1 MILGGGR
8 SRRGALILLAVCVI
22 YFIENFLRSAP
33 SALSPVLVEELKL
46 SGAMAG
52 LLMSSYS
59 FLYALMQV
67 PSGVLSV
74 GLGSRRTILG
84 FMAFSVVGV
93 FLFYLGR
100 SWEVL
105 IAAQLLIGLGFSV
118 FYINAVNIV
127 SRWFSAERRA
137 SAVGVLSATSGLGNF
152 SAYLGFPLFI
162 AIAGE
167 WRMLYLCSGLLLL
180 ASYFMSFIILKDSP
194 SSAREVEVA
203 RRPVAEV
210 LMDVVRNRRI
220 YALLAGYVLA
230 SFSWVFLS
238 WLPKLLVDT
247 RGLSYLEAGLISSVV
262 NFAGIPGCMLIGLI
276 SDRLRRRK
284 LPLAILSASYTVLLG
299 LFLIL
304 PVQTPLVPLGVVATA
319 IGFSVSLWALPFS
332 MVSEMLSPERA
343 GMGLGL
349 MNGVGM
355 LSLTLLSPVY
365 GFLVDLSGSYLVS
378 NAMIM
383 LGGVGMTLVFAL
395 FAHETYGG
403 VERT

>member
-1 MILGGGR
+1 
-8 SRRGALILLAVCVI
+8 
-22 YFIENFLRSAP
+22 
-33 SALSPVLVEELKL
+33 
-46 SGAMAG
+46 
-52 LLMSSYS
+52 
-59 FLYALMQV
+59 
-67 PSGVLSV
+67 
-74 GLGSRRTILG
+74 
-84 FMAFSVVGV
+84 
-93 FLFYLGR
+93 
-100 SWEVL
+100 
-105 IAAQLLIGLGFSV
+105 
-118 FYINAVNIV
+118 
-127 SRWFSAERRA
+127 
-137 SAVGVLSATSGLGNF
+137 
-152 SAYLGFPLFI
+152 
-162 AIAGE
+162 
-167 WRMLYLCSGLLLL
+167 
-180 ASYFMSFIILKDSP
+180 
-194 SSAREVEVA
+194 
-203 RRPVAEV
+203 
-210 LMDVVRNRRI
+210 MDVVRNRRI